1 MRISESTAK
10 WLGAAAAAV
19 AIVSFSL
26 DFFNVDIVSNENRPP
41 EIRRGP
47 ELARTFVSPRETIA
61 AKVWATDAD
70 GDELEYFWGA
80 SFGTIQLDRFPGPK
94 ATYVAPDR
102 PGVDFIR
109 VTVNDPE
116 GATDQAYTSITIVEG
131 GEVKY
136 P

>member
-70 GDELEYFWGA
+70 GDELEYFWGV

-109 VTVNDPE
+109 VTVSDPE
-116 GATDQAYTSITIVEG
+116 GATDQAFAAITIVEG
-131 GEVKY
+131 GKVKS